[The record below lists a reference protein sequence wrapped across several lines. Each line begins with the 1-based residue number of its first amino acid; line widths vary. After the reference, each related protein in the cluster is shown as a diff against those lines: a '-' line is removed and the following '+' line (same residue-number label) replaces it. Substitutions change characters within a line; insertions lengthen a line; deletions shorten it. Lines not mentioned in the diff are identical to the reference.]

1 MSWEIIKNALEWLD
15 QDTSNVSESDKKKLQ
30 SLLESDKWEVNA
42 MMIDAIK
49 RQHPWLL
56 DFLKWNKENILNT
69 LKDFLETNPSMNDAD
84 KMWIA
89 YLIAVTQEWDYQ
101 KVDKDSLGWKTRW
114 QQWYLQSQQQ
124 YLNNKIS
131 WLQNTYTKV
140 NNSSSNSSSDETLSS
155 DNTLGDLTWGWGWNQ
170 LEINSSKVAEIIWD
184 WIDDVVDITELNEII
199 NTETNKTGNQLLEE
213 IFDELKGNITDQ
225 EELQKNLK
233 KAVNELKNIK
243 DDVKNI
249 TETKIKWLVN
259 NKKVTAVELSALA
272 TLVTANEGKIMLKA
286 KEAQNILK
294 EKKVI
299 ETNKINIQNTI
310 NKLSNPTTTE
320 VNERLKDVNDLNGYN
335 DALNKLATEITNI
348 NNWKEKNKQSREQ
361 AMTQSQKVFREM
373 TNKKLAFVE
382 SNKTLKS
389 TRDELEKTAKL
400 AIDAMKD
407 KKAYPQVLAAAN
419 AWSVRA
425 IKEMAENRQ
434 LRRALDKKTNN
445 ADGVYDSILFQAAA
459 LGSEETIRKLIRND
473 LRVRETSLNTNW
485 NNTNST
491 NPENNNWNMTWNKRE
506 KSKENNN
513 SRETLSNAPTQ
524 LYQPRNYTN
533 QLSNKVWDRDA
544 NLRRK
549 RLEALTS
556 ILDDETDTDKAGKN
570 IYRAVNR
577 EWYNRMVTLNEKWW
591 ERMTRTQALSTILK
605 DMIAAGKTKDQ
616 IAAMSKDELRST
628 IRSMYPDMRNHS
640 GWSNSNRLIKKMSGV
655 IEKMDTKDMEEVML
669 MSNLSGIIATGNSV
683 EQNRLLQ
690 KELTNFESNSTN
702 LDVQKSF
709 LNTSLLSVCDFD
721 ANGTVDS
728 KYIGTA
734 VSESQLYEIFLH
746 AKPRP
751 NYKEENG
758 QFVIMPGPQTNRLL
772 AKILTTA
779 SIVSTNATPE
789 FTKAMKEYSQQ
800 ILVASNSNQNAEA
813 LRLFSQA
820 VIENPI
826 IRDAFKTAG
835 ENKLEAHFT
844 DKSAKAGDATLMD
857 DISLQ
862 DKIGKLPYR
871 AVFGQA
877 EAQAMQEKYLST
889 SIDLS
894 NLPAWIDKDVVM
906 KSTAY
911 DIVGVMNTV
920 TDMIYLKTQWLD
932 PAKAWRMIEGIFK
945 STFAWQ
951 VGVWGTLSIPLD
963 KDGKIARNNPTI
975 KNTIGEYVR
984 KKLQITPNI
993 SMSQNN
999 EVVVWLGIGTEHISD
1014 DFSNRFERWAG
1025 GWLNLKDLTTGW
1037 WLTMERTRQINPDNK
1052 KVTSTFNNAA
1062 VTRLWFGLGISLPNP
1077 DIQVWPVREKDVLG
1091 GIEQRKQNINSL
1103 YAKTVDMISLT
1114 PDAISTPDELKA
1126 AIIASA
1132 GTDYQSNR
1140 SLFDAIADMATNAL
1154 EADQFF
1160 STTDVTAEEK
1170 IAYAKAIIIWT
1181 AKDRAAF
1188 LESNAIKDLNG
1199 EVKIT
1204 KVKGTFSATDALL
1217 AAGVAIPWLNV
1228 LAATW
1233 LGLKKTIQLVGSVR
1247 LSAFKAQYTA
1257 DKWQLAYIDKQM
1269 QEGRETR
1276 WYVTE
1281 NTLEQHAQNIQ
1292 ESLMIPG
1299 LEVKTVDGKI
1309 QLFGEWLKSLKVLAK
1324 KTEEGKQYA
1333 YDGTTLTLGKIGE
1346 YQAATTLWDKGKKSI
1361 LILWGKW
1368 VSDTEAITNKDA
1380 TGIEWIEYVEKFKP
1394 LDQAKYTTMIN
1405 GISDAW
1411 AKEHLNKIKIWPDGK
1426 ITSTVTATATLPAD
1440 LTALLGQKI
1449 EPGSQLN
1456 LVKNATWYTLTLTP
1470 GAASPTGEVKLNY
1483 KDTTSLWVD
1492 QALNIS
1498 PDKLNFW
1505 EEFAEAE
1512 ALLSQINPH
1521 ELYNATIRNPTAYK
1535 AFLSSNM
1542 SGWVDSADLI
1552 KPLLTNIVWAEDNAD
1567 ATTLSTYINTADAK
1581 TKEYISIRFKQL
1593 SAMSNVTQD
1602 KSDVTPA
1609 QKTELTAAIN
1619 TMPATLDDEK
1629 LKITSLINHSTAG
1642 WYTWDFLKIDRQ
1654 KVVKEWWAEGK
1665 RLLFALRPIN
1675 ETMDMRWKTTWYDT
1689 LKKKYLNSWNEV
1701 SGFGK
1706 AIESAPSW
1714 AKNAILKARSEFMK
1728 ESGIVDK
1735 SNWTKKVETN
1745 LVWVS
1750 AFYRWTNAHKE
1761 MGMTIPW
1768 AVTTVDGKLIDIA
1781 SDKQKDVK
1789 DRFISSH
1796 LNNNPNIKTMYLAW
1810 VAKNISEQ
1818 VKSKVP
1824 WATDITPEQAE
1835 ALINWE
1841 EVKIWDITISGLE
1854 TTMKFYAMGECANE
1868 SVGMQLGKFK
1878 LTKPWGKEE
1887 NVSAVPDKEKYHK
1900 LAWSEVLSAIDMDI
1914 KGKERQIS
1922 VTGVTEVNA
1931 GRGTPNL
1938 PEKDLWWQW
1947 QWDGAVGANGP
1958 GRWWSWDSG
1967 VGPNIGD
1974 ATGPKK

>member
-155 DNTLGDLTWGWGWNQ
+155 DNTLGDLTWGWGWGWNQ

-382 SNKTLKS
+382 SNTTLKS

-425 IKEMAENRQ
+425 IKEMAENGQ
-434 LRRALDKKTNN
+434 LRRALDKKTND

-513 SRETLSNAPTQ
+513 SRETLSTAPNQ

-605 DMIAAGKTKDQ
+605 DMIAANKTKEQ

-683 EQNRLLQ
+683 EQNRIIATEQATFIANKENPDTQ
-690 KELTNFESNSTN
+690 K
-702 LDVQKSF
+702 DF
-709 LNTSLLSVCDFD
+709 LNKTLLSVCDFD

-1103 YAKTVDMISLT
+1103 YTKTVDMISLT

-1426 ITSTVTATATLPAD
+1426 IISSVIAPATLPTD
-1440 LTALLGQKI
+1440 LNTLLGQKI

-1456 LVKNATWYTLTLTP
+1456 LVKDTTWYTLTLTP
-1470 GAASPTGEVKLNY
+1470 GTASTTGEVKLNY
-1483 KDTTSLWVD
+1483 KDTTSPWAD
-1492 QALNIS
+1492 ESLNIS

-1512 ALLSQINPH
+1512 ALLSQINPQT
-1521 ELYNATIRNPTAYK
+1521 LFNVTVWYWATAYK
-1535 AFLSSNM
+1535 TFLSSSM
-1542 SGWVDSADLI
+1542 DGKADAADKIIPMLKMIASWPDAKDATELI
-1552 KPLLTNIVWAEDNAD
+1552 KHIE
-1567 ATTLSTYINTADAK
+1567 AK
-1581 TKEYISIRFKQL
+1581 AWEPKALEYISLRFKQL
-1593 SAMSNVTQD
+1593 SAMSRVTVD
-1602 KSDVTPA
+1602 KADIDATK
-1609 QKTELTAAIN
+1609 KTELTTATSSLPSSLASEKTAIQ
-1619 TMPATLDDEK
+1619 A
-1629 LKITSLINHSTAG
+1629 LIDNIPFHYSNA
-1642 WYTWDFLKIDRQ
+1642 FVAIDRW
-1654 KVVKEWWAEGK
+1654 KVVKDWWAEGK
-1665 RLLFALRPIN
+1665 RLLFALRPIAD
-1675 ETMDMRWKTTWYDT
+1675 TMDMRWSYGLKWKYENWFNITWFDDSMTNVRTPENIKTILKTTRDAFKST
-1689 LKKKYLNSWNEV
+1689 LPNDRKWKQTL
-1701 SGFGK
+1701 
-1706 AIESAPSW
+1706 
-1714 AKNAILKARSEFMK
+1714 
-1728 ESGIVDK
+1728 DK
-1735 SNWTKKVETN
+1735 T

-1750 AFYRWTNAHKE
+1750 SFYRWARRE
-1761 MGMTIPW
+1761 MAMTMPW
-1768 AVTTVDGKLIDIA
+1768 EVTTVNGLTTDIE
-1781 SDKQKDVK
+1781 SDKQQDVK
-1789 DRFISSH
+1789 KWFLESH
-1796 LNNNPNIKTMYLAW
+1796 LNNNPNIKAMYLTG